1 MPFESRNVPEQE
13 LSIKA
18 RAYELYLKPSNA
30 TSTKLVKPFPVYLRE
45 TPAVPLSTL
54 TKVMLWMVGI
64 IVALLFLAALWRV
77 LLGHGPRR
85 QTRAPW
91 PTARSAMLHTP
102 AGGVTAWGA
111 PG

>member
-1 MPFESRNVPEQE
+1 MPSESRNVPEQE

-18 RAYELYLKPSNA
+18 RAYELYLKPSNP

-45 TPAVPLSTL
+45 TPAVPFSTL
-54 TKVMLWMVGI
+54 TKVALWIVGI

-85 QTRAPW
+85 QTRASR
-91 PTARSAMLHTP
+91 PTVRSAILHAP
-102 AGGVTAWGA
+102 ADGSTAWGSV
-111 PG
+111 G